1 MASTISTKSK
11 HPARHETPF
20 VVWFWAMGLA
30 FLSYVVARFVLYSYP
45 HPYHW
50 ASAAAG
56 ALLGYLAGW
65 LWYRR
70 RGDISI

>member
-1 MASTISTKSK
+1 MAKTIGRTHAEKI
-11 HPARHETPF
+11 RRETPF
-20 VVWFWAMGLA
+20 VVWLWVMGLA
-30 FLSYVVARFVLYSYP
+30 FLSYLVARFVLYSYP

-65 LWYRR
+65 LWYRWK
-70 RGDISI
+70 GDVI